1 MPLSSERE
9 EKMRAQL
16 EVLSILGEGGNGYL
30 FLWDL
35 ERERIFFYGD
45 ISQRYPIELDEAH
58 CCTEAGWFSC
68 VYDKDLST
76 LKREMEAVRQG
87 KVHNYSREYRL
98 VDRDGN
104 RVWLNCRGQCQRD
117 ENGKAVALIGQAS
130 DTVLEQKVDQL
141 TGAFNAV
148 KLMEDMDRIL
158 NAGIPCFLL
167 LLGVDNL
174 KHINISHGREYGSRV
189 LRQLADTLEELV
201 APGIRIYRV
210 NGDCF
215 AVNLPVSEKE
225 AVEKIYQQLR
235 ARMSEYCTISAGVV
249 AYHEHSDVD
258 SGSLYQYAEDTL
270 DKAKRMGKNVMAF
283 FSQKDYE
290 EKLSTVELQEEL
302 HRSVQNGFAGFSLRY
317 QPQIQSR
324 TYELFGAEALLR
336 YQSPTRGAVSPNEFI
351 PVLEQTGM
359 ICDVGL
365 WVLKNALEQCRIWRE
380 FRDDIHVS
388 VNISYTQLSQD
399 NIAEQV
405 LKLLNE
411 SGLPGDALTLEVTES
426 MQLQNY
432 PYFNKLFYQWKQA
445 GIEISVDDF
454 GTGYSSLGYLKNLDI
469 DEIKI
474 DRCFVS
480 GIQHSAYN
488 YRLLNNMVE
497 LAHSSQIR
505 VCCEG
510 VETRDELAAL
520 EKLGHVLIQGYL
532 FNPPLT
538 AETFART
545 YIQQD
550 TMEYRGY
557 AALKRELYRLKW
569 SEEQLP
575 KDMNPTT
582 ETLES
587 IVEALDDIVYVSD
600 IVTYEMYYLNP
611 AGQRLTGVHDYKGQ
625 KCYKVIQGKD
635 DPCEFCTNSCLRKDR
650 FYIWEWDNK
659 ILKRHFIL
667 KDKLI
672 PWRGKLARLE
682 VAVDITNREFVSQAV
697 REKLDFAE
705 NILACARA
713 LAEESDME
721 QATKRM
727 LASVVDFYQADRA
740 YLFEPE
746 TGTQQLWNNTYEW
759 CREGVES
766 EQGKLQ
772 KVPASVMERWINLF
786 KENASVF
793 IANLDDLRESDPQE
807 WEILNAQGIRRLIA
821 TPIRREGKLIGFL
834 GVDNPR
840 HCINDD
846 ALLRM
851 LSLFVV
857 NRFDQNKTEER
868 LGELLDLHYRD
879 VLKDTDMGLWFIRID
894 PKGDLREMFADETM
908 RRVMGLEQ
916 ALSPQECYA
925 YWYNHI
931 NEGYYQY
938 VNLAVESMVRSR
950 RVVQLEYPWQHPVLG
965 EVMVRCIGIRTA
977 DTGGMICL
985 EGYHRVISDIE
996 RPQFLPD
1003 TPAGEVFEFNARRGT
1018 IYFHTSRTLLAGE
1031 EKHESNFPACWL
1043 KEKMVH
1049 PHFESKFAALF
1060 QNIHQVEKD
1069 GKEAFPL
1076 RTKKGDYE
1084 WFNLRIRHLGSTEQD
1099 RNTVLVLLDAAE
1111 QDRELQL
1118 ENLRIREFYQ
1128 ASLSENIAYAE
1139 LDLGN
1144 GQLKASGGLWAS
1156 YVWEYKGTEGL
1167 LQFMRRHAQ
1176 MDMRSDQEMEKL
1188 NRMKSWK
1195 ELFSDQEPIHR
1206 FRYQRQI
1213 DGKWR
1218 WVELVAHSFRE
1229 QFTENIYALLY
1240 LKDIDAQVRKEQAQQ
1255 EAANCDPL
1263 TGVYNRNAFRKLVCQ
1278 YMDDTAGPQRGVL
1291 ILLDIDNF
1299 KVVNDRFGHLEGDAV
1314 LRYVTKLLEIT
1325 FRREDLVGRL
1335 GGDEFIVFLKGPV
1348 TRDILEQRMKKLY
1361 SELDAYPN
1369 IPISCSAGVIFVD
1382 EADFSYTDNIQ
1393 KADVALYKSKQ
1404 EGKRHYTYAQGQ
1416 KTGDQ
1421 A

>member
-1 MPLSSERE
+1 MH
-9 EKMRAQL
+9 AQL
-16 EVLSILGEGGNGYL
+16 EVLDILGEGGNGYL

-35 ERERIFFYGD
+35 DQKRIFIYGD
-45 ISQRYPIELDEAH
+45 IGQRYPIELDEEN
-58 CCTEAGWFSC
+58 CCTEEAWFSC
-68 VYDKDLST
+68 VCDKDLST
-76 LKREMEAVRQG
+76 LRGKLEEIRQG
-87 KVHNYSREYRL
+87 KIRNYNREYRL
-98 VDRDGN
+98 IDRDGN
-104 RVWLNCRGQCQRD
+104 RVWINCRGQCQLD
-117 ENGKAVALIGQAS
+117 EYGKPIALIGRVS

-148 KLMEDMDRIL
+148 KLAEDTERIL
-158 NAGIPCFLL
+158 HAGIPCFLL

-174 KHINISHGREYGSRV
+174 KYINISHGREYGSRV
-189 LRQLADTLEELV
+189 LCLLADMLEELV
-201 APGIRIYRV
+201 GLGVRIYRV

-225 AVEKIYQQLR
+225 EVEKIYQQLR
-235 ARMSEYCTISAGVV
+235 VKMSEYCTISAGVV
-249 AYHEHSDVD
+249 AYHEHHNVD
-258 SGSLYQYAEDTL
+258 SGALYQYAEDTL

-302 HRSVQNGFAGFSLRY
+302 HRSIQNGFSGFSLRY

-324 TYELFGAEALLR
+324 TYEIFGAEALLR
-336 YQSPTRGAVSPNEFI
+336 YQSSTRGNVGPNEFI

-365 WVLKNALEQCRIWRE
+365 WVLKTALNQCRIWRE
-380 FRDDIHVS
+380 ARKDIHVS
-388 VNISYTQLSQD
+388 VNISYTQLSQE
-399 NIAEQV
+399 NIADQI
-405 LKLLNE
+405 LKILDE

-426 MQLQNY
+426 IQLQDY
-432 PYFNKLFYQWKQA
+432 PHFNKIFYQWKQA

-520 EKLGHVLIQGYL
+520 EKLGRVLLQGYL

-538 AETFART
+538 TEAFTRT

-550 TMEYRGY
+550 TAEYQGY

-569 SEEQLP
+569 NEEQLP
-575 KDMNPTT
+575 QDIYPTT

-600 IVTYEMYYLNP
+600 IITYEMYYLNP
-611 AGQRLTGVHDYKGQ
+611 AGRRLTGVHDYKGQ
-625 KCYKVIQGKD
+625 KCYKVIQGRD
-635 DPCEFCTNSCLRKDR
+635 DPCDFCTNSCLRKER

-659 ILKRHFIL
+659 RLKRHFIL

-672 PWRGKLARLE
+672 PWGGRLARLE
-682 VAVDITNREFVSQAV
+682 IAVDITDREIISQAV

-705 NILACARA
+705 NMLACAKA

-721 QATKRM
+721 QATNRM
-727 LASVVDFYQADRA
+727 LASVVEFYQADRA

-746 TGTQQLWNNTYEW
+746 SGACQLWSNTYEW
-759 CREGVES
+759 CREGIEP
-766 EQGKLQ
+766 ERDNLQ
-772 KVPASVMERWINLF
+772 KLPASTIARWLNLF
-786 KENASVF
+786 KENATVV
-793 IANLDDLRESDPQE
+793 IANLDELRESDPEE
-807 WEILNAQGIRRLIA
+807 WEILNAQGIRRLLA
-821 TPIRREGKLIGFL
+821 VPIRKDGRLVSFL

-846 ALLRM
+846 SLIRM

-857 NRFDQNKTEER
+857 NRFSRNETEER

-879 VLKDTDMGLWFIRID
+879 VLKDTGLGLWFIRID
-894 PKGDLREMFADETM
+894 PQSDLREMFADETM
-908 RRVMGLEQ
+908 RHVMGLEQ
-916 ALSPQECYA
+916 ILSPQECYA
-925 YWYNHI
+925 YWYDHI
-931 NEGYYQY
+931 NDGYYQY
-938 VNLAVESMVRSR
+938 VNLAVESMARSR

-965 EVMVRCIGIRTA
+965 EVMVRCTGIRTA
-977 DTGGMICL
+977 DTGGKICL
-985 EGYHRVISDIE
+985 EGYHRIISDVD
-996 RPQFLPD
+996 RPKFLPE
-1003 TPAGEVFEFNARRGT
+1003 TPTGEVFEFNERKST

-1031 EKHESNFPACWL
+1031 KKHESNFPKCWL
-1043 KEKMVH
+1043 ENEMVH
-1049 PHFESKFAALF
+1049 PHFTRKFASLF
-1060 QNIHQVEKD
+1060 QNVQQAAENESEEV
-1069 GKEAFPL
+1069 PL
-1076 RTKKGDYE
+1076 RTKKGSYE
-1084 WFNLRIRHLGSTEQD
+1084 WFNLRIRHLGSVEQD
-1099 RNTVLVLLDAAE
+1099 RDTVLVLLDAAE
-1111 QDRELQL
+1111 QDRALQM
-1118 ENLRIREFYQ
+1118 ENMRIREFYQ

-1139 LDLGN
+1139 VDLGS

-1156 YVWEYKGTEGL
+1156 YAWEYKGTESL
-1167 LQFMRRHAQ
+1167 LQFMRRQ
-1176 MDMRSDQEMEKL
+1176 SEKDVQPDQKMKKL
-1188 NRMKSWK
+1188 NTIGAWK

-1213 DGKWR
+1213 NGSWR

-1229 QFTENIYALLY
+1229 EFTENIYALLY
-1240 LKDIDAQVRKEQAQQ
+1240 LKDIDAQVRKELAQQ
-1255 EAANCDPL
+1255 EAANRDPL
-1263 TGVYNRNAFRKLVCQ
+1263 TGVYNRNAFQRLVFQ
-1278 YMDDTAGPQRGVL
+1278 YMDDNSAQREGVL

-1314 LRYVTKLLEIT
+1314 LRYVTKLLETT

-1348 TRDILEQRMKKLY
+1348 SRDILDQRMEKLY
-1361 SELDAYPN
+1361 TALDAYPN
-1369 IPISCSAGVIFVD
+1369 IPISCSAGVTFI
-1382 EADFSYTDNIQ
+1382 EQKNFSYTDSIQ
-1393 KADVALYKSKQ
+1393 QADVALYKSKK
-1404 EGKRHYTYAQGQ
+1404 EGKRHYTYVEEQNAE
-1416 KTGDQ
+1416 KTCI
-1421 A
+1421 